1 MAETVYD
8 TRTFLDELVTR
19 SFDRAPAI
27 VCNAHITGLAVARAL
42 AARDVPVITLDRS
55 PDGVA
60 PYSDAVDLAGL
71 VTYPLEDLAAFGEEL
86 TAIADALEHEPVLF
100 PCMDEWVHAVAEIDP
115 EGIRLPFADFE
126 TVDAVL
132 DKTELYAR
140 ADEQGVPTPETY
152 RLDET
157 DPGDAADE
165 LGFPLI
171 VKPALK
177 RRFEEAF
184 GTNLVEA
191 ETREEYHDIVE
202 RAHAADMRVMAQEKI
217 PKEQGDLYTLASY
230 APESGVD
237 DAVTF
242 VGRRRAIYPPEFGTT
257 CLVEGADAP
266 EIERDALAVL
276 EDAGYHGIS
285 EAEFLYDART
295 DEYRLLDINTRPWK
309 WIGLPIAAGA
319 NLPAAAYAD
328 ATDSAYESGVVRDVS
343 WVYLKD
349 YAALLSNNPVDD
361 VLSRDQWFSIV
372 SGEFERRDDL
382 TTAVYRPSDPGPTYQ
397 LLATE
402 FGTREYYCPC

>member
-1 MAETVYD
+1 MADTVYD
-8 TRTFLDELVTR
+8 TRTAIDELEDR
-19 SFDRAPAI
+19 SFDRPPAI

-42 AARDVPVITLDRS
+42 ADHGVPVVTLDRS

-60 PYSDAVDLAGL
+60 PYSEGVELAGL
-71 VTYPLEDLAAFGEEL
+71 VTYPLDDLEAFGEEL
-86 TAIADALEHEPVLF
+86 AAIADALEHDPVLF
-100 PCMDEWVHAVAEIDP
+100 PCMDEWVHAVADLDPDRID
-115 EGIRLPFADFE
+115 LPFADFE
-126 TVDAVL
+126 TVDAIL
-132 DKTELYAR
+132 DKTSLYER
-140 ADEQGVPTPETY
+140 ADELDVPTPETY

-157 DPGDAADE
+157 DPDAAADE
-165 LGFPLI
+165 LNLPLI

-177 RRFEEAF
+177 RRFEDAF
-184 GTNLVEA
+184 GTNLVEV
-191 ETREEYHDIVE
+191 ESREEYDEIVE
-202 RAHAADMRVMAQEKI
+202 RARDADMRVMAQEKI

-230 APESGVD
+230 VPESGVD

-242 VGRRRAIYPPEFGTT
+242 VGRRRAIYPPDFGTT
-257 CLVEGADAP
+257 CLVSGTDVP

-276 EDAGYHGIS
+276 DDAGYHGIS

-328 ATDSAYESGVVRDVS
+328 ATGGDYEPGVVRDAT

-349 YAALLSNNPVDD
+349 YATLLANHAVEDH
-361 VLSRDQWFSIV
+361 LSREQWRSIV
-372 SGEFERRDDL
+372 AGEFERRDDL
-382 TTAVYRPSDPGPTYQ
+382 TTAVYRPSDPDPTYR